1 MTRLRGSGT
10 SSQPSGVTRAFSR
23 ADAKAAGRPK
33 DAPRRQCLRDP
44 ACASPGR
51 SHSGNIRMQQFTAL
65 AHRRGR
71 ERSGRQGH
79 STCLSHSFRTPR
91 GAARRYRARP
101 LAKISV
107 FLTGSFGYGKKW
119 QADFY
124 KRPHYRQTVE
134 ETIAQR
140 LSLLPMRAGVR
151 GYRGAC
157 KDLVGCKKWW
167 GQERDHRGEC
177 CQQGCLV
184 VERWLALRMANQA
197 RLNFLIQSS
206 AAA

>member
-134 ETIAQR
+134 ETIAGR
-140 LSLLPMRAGVR
+140 LSFYCQCAPALGGIGGRAKTWWGARSGGVKNAIIVVSAAS
-151 GYRGAC
+151 RGA
-157 KDLVGCKKWW
+157 WW
-167 GQERDHRGEC
+167 SKGGSRYGWQTKPG
-177 CQQGCLV
+177 
-184 VERWLALRMANQA
+184 
-197 RLNFLIQSS
+197 
-206 AAA
+206 